1 MVRDLLCSCSS
12 RVREAGQKGKLF
24 GLCSKEGKGQRS
36 IDDFRDQRAYHSE
49 NGQNQWVAGKVGGVL
64 WSFLEPE
71 YAWFISKSL
80 QLQFCATRHT
90 VTYLTASICATES
103 CIPLPPVGKAWSSGS
118 ALHTEDIS
126 LALRTPLASLLPCCR
141 PSFQVLGPGS
151 HTVPSRSPR
160 SPSDSELVAC

>member
-1 MVRDLLCSCSS
+1 M
-12 RVREAGQKGKLF
+12 F

-36 IDDFRDQRAYHSE
+36 IDDFRDPRAYHSE

-80 QLQFCATRHT
+80 QLPFCATRHT
-90 VTYLTASICATES
+90 FTYLTASICATES
-103 CIPLPPVGKAWSSGS
+103 GISPPLCGQGLELRLCSSQ
-118 ALHTEDIS
+118 EDIS
-126 LALRTPLASLLPCCR
+126 LALRAPLASLLPCCR

-151 HTVPSRSPR
+151 CTVPSRSPR